1 MQHFYHKVMT
11 HIKWDVIISSS
22 LRLLLKVWILYRYQ
36 NRKSYHHDGEQLLLY
51 RSYQNTEQKE
61 GCSYVI
67 LILMQRQRIPIYL
80 IKLYSRERQMPYSTW
95 RKLTWMNR
103 NWRGKQENAKHFNNR
118 CGWKD
123 WDAVPGKKEYSFVRK

>member
-1 MQHFYHKVMT
+1 MQHFYHKLWHTSSEMLSFLHRWDYCWKCEFDIDIKTENYITMMVNNYFFIV
-11 HIKWDVIISSS
+11 HIKTQSKKKDV
-22 LRLLLKVWILYRYQ
+22 
-36 NRKSYHHDGEQLLLY
+36 H
-51 RSYQNTEQKE
+51 
-61 GCSYVI
+61 VI

-123 WDAVPGKKEYSFVRK
+123 WDAVSGKKEYSFVRK